1 MISLPMLSVP
11 PDDFLDRC
19 LPLSFVLVLLQPSSQ
34 SELSEALSLLSTAAL
49 SSPSSSV
56 ARRTPPPGAV
66 AIPLEGS
73 EPLRFGSEDKPPSER
88 ANAESES
95 LRYAVSISMR
105 FPESVTKVL
114 FAGGA
119 GGVGLSMRV
128 AGDADLGPG
137 EPDFDLPRGVFVELC
152 LSLGFEDPRK
162 PDVLPYTDDM
172 ARGFAAV
179 SSLPP

>member
-1 MISLPMLSVP
+1 MLSVP

-19 LPLSFVLVLLQPSSQ
+19 LPRSFVLVLLHPSSQ

-105 FPESVTKVL
+105 FPESVTNVL
-114 FAGGA
+114 FA

-128 AGDADLGPG
+128 AGEADLGPG

-162 PDVLPYTDDM
+162 PEVLPYTDDM
-172 ARGFAAV
+172 ARGFAAA